1 MKKITMIFISAFLM
15 LGVSNTL
22 AKTTEVSVKN
32 KGQNLQIFSVANAD
46 GAITA
51 KSVEKAFN
59 ASGLV
64 VDVNNNMNS
73 IFEKRYNHVHHKNY
87 NLAIFRDNKSI
98 LKLTQK
104 YPTIG
109 LITPLSMSIYS
120 DDAKKT
126 INISTLSLAGMARI
140 TKIPATN
147 PDLIAYAKLVDAAVH
162 KALPNG
168 NYLPLSHSIKPANT
182 TVFTTEFEIEEGT
195 TYTDAKNEFEE
206 EFEGE
211 LGPVGFLIP
220 KSYKLQEEVF
230 KKGGLDD
237 YDFFDT
243 YSIIRFNAI
252 YPVSKNHPD
261 AGAYAP
267 FSLVIYKKK
276 SEDTVHIAYP
286 SIDNWIN
293 DLDIKDEKTIKA
305 VDETHGMIKGI
316 LEEITE

>member
-1 MKKITMIFISAFLM
+1 M
-15 LGVSNTL
+15 LGVSISS
-22 AKTTEVSVKN
+22 ASVADKN
-32 KGQNLQIFSVANAD
+32 KGQNLQIFSVDNAS
-46 GAITA
+46 GAINA

-73 IFEKRYNHVHHKNY
+73 IFEKRYNHIHHKNY
-87 NLAIFRDNKSI
+87 NLAIFRSDKSI
-98 LKLTQK
+98 LKLVKK
-104 YPTIG
+104 YPSIG

-126 INISTLSLAGMARI
+126 INISTLSLAGMSRI

-147 PDLIAYAKLVDAAVH
+147 PDLIEYAKLVDAALH

-168 NYLPLSHSIKPANT
+168 NYLPLSHDIKPANT
-182 TVFTTEFEIEEGT
+182 TAFTTEFEIEEGS
-195 TYTDAKNEFEE
+195 TYTEAKNEFEE

-211 LGPVGFLIP
+211 LGPVGFLVP
-220 KSYKLQEEVF
+220 KSYKLQEELF
-230 KKGGLDD
+230 KENGNDE

-286 SIDNWIN
+286 AIDNWIT
-293 DLDIKDEKTIKA
+293 DLGITDKETIKA
-305 VDETHGMIKGI
+305 VTETQGMIQGI